1 MEENFLVTWENA
13 DGETRF
19 LMFPMTEHKKMRSLT
34 DKLADRAGS
43 KLSVDDVDKLVLK
56 AKEKAVKDYTVKT
69 YDNNDWPF
77 ADDNIKKIISLP
89 EFGW

>member
-1 MEENFLVTWENA
+1 MNEHFLVTWESA
-13 DGETRF
+13 DGETQF
-19 LMFPMTEHKKMRSLT
+19 LMFPIEEHKKIRNLS
-34 DKLADRAGS
+34 DKLADRTKA
-43 KLSVDDVDKLVLK
+43 KLSVDDVDRLVLK
-56 AKEKAVKDYTVKT
+56 AKEKAVKNYTVKS